1 MHVYSSDN
9 EFRSTFLAILGVV
22 AFVVVVALNAY
33 VFPWLYQQIPFNI
46 PPLVVPGLAFGVVFG
61 LLHRVFDRHLWKKP
75 WMPDFIVAV
84 PDLTG
89 HWEGEIRT
97 SYEGEIPDDYLAD
110 GGYQPMNATLDIE
123 QTWSKI
129 IIHFETERSPSISTG
144 ASFQTKRILHPKLS
158 YLFENEGA
166 DVDEQAADEGPY
178 GGTTR
183 FTYRES
189 DDRLVGYYYTGPA
202 RASEQGDGQ
211 KTTYGTAEFTRVS
224 GEPQI

>member
-9 EFRSTFLAILGVV
+9 EFRSTFLAILGVF
-22 AFVVVVALNAY
+22 AFVVVVALDGY
-33 VFPWLYQQIPFNI
+33 VFPWIYQQIPFKI
-46 PPLVVPGLAFGVVFG
+46 PPLIVPGLAFGVVFS
-61 LLHRVFDRHLWKKP
+61 LFRRVFDRLLWSKP

-110 GGYQPMNATLDIE
+110 GGHQPMTATLDIE

-129 IIHFETERSPSISTG
+129 IIHFETERSPSVSTA
-144 ASFQTKRILHPKLS
+144 ASFETKGTLHPKFA

-166 DVDEQAADEGPY
+166 EVDEQEADEGPY
-178 GGTTR
+178 DGTSR

-189 DDRLVGYYYTGPA
+189 GDRLMGRSSVG
-202 RASEQGDGQ
+202 DC
-211 KTTYGTAEFTRVS
+211 
-224 GEPQI
+224 